1 MKIGIDISQI
11 AYEGTGV
18 AQYTSELVR
27 NLISND
33 STNSYKLIGFN
44 FGKREYLARF
54 CNELTKINNNVTFR
68 IFPYPEK
75 LSTYLWNDFHHL
87 NLSSLIGPLDVFH
100 SSDWTQPPICAK
112 TITTIHDMIVY
123 RYPETSHPYIVKT
136 QKKRLSLVKRECNH
150 VIADSKATKTDII
163 DYLQIHGSNISVVYP
178 GIDKRFFS
186 PSLSDIEK
194 VKKRYNL
201 KSNYILSVG
210 TLEPRKNIK
219 RVLKAFERFKE
230 HRLVKDKGPV
240 ELILVGREGW
250 GTDYK
255 LSQSV
260 RSLGFVPD
268 NFLPALYKNAR
279 LFVYPSLYEGFGF
292 PVLEAMAAECPVLTS
307 DRGSLKEISGNSA
320 ILVDPEDVNSIAIK
334 MVQGYID
341 TAFRSDITS
350 HAKQH
355 AEQFSWSKAANLIR
369 NIYESLVR

>member
-1 MKIGIDISQI
+1 
-11 AYEGTGV
+11 
-18 AQYTSELVR
+18 
-27 NLISND
+27 
-33 STNSYKLIGFN
+33 
-44 FGKREYLARF
+44 
-54 CNELTKINNNVTFR
+54 
-68 IFPYPEK
+68 
-75 LSTYLWNDFHHL
+75 
-87 NLSSLIGPLDVFH
+87 
-100 SSDWTQPPICAK
+100 
-112 TITTIHDMIVY
+112 
-123 RYPETSHPYIVKT
+123 
-136 QKKRLSLVKRECNH
+136 
-150 VIADSKATKTDII
+150 
-163 DYLQIHGSNISVVYP
+163 VYP